1 MPKARERFAEFLDQD
16 SPDRLGILYQTT
28 SVGLGYGRHA
38 PSHRGF
44 SRQGG
49 ITGCRATRAP
59 TIAPRPQ
66 ARRICQPDGP
76 HAWPRKTTSAAGHLP
91 ASPQCCPTAAP
102 AARKRTPGG
111 SRSNP
116 RGKRPRIGNGLGPDG
131 REPVGEYRLL
141 RPFDYACRPRL
152 RTRLTQG
159 RQAWP
164 WNPWSSGARDTHPR
178 LATHVYILT
187 PPASTA
193 GSRRR
198 FAHGGT
204 LSYPAGRT
212 CCRAFGGV
220 LEPRYIVGAGPLDQ

>member
-1 MPKARERFAEFLDQD
+1 MATENHLRG
-16 SPDRLGILYQTT
+16 RLPPRVTPVLPYCRPSRTEPT
-28 SVGLGYGRHA
+28 HA
-38 PSHRGF
+38 
-44 SRQGG
+44 
-49 ITGCRATRAP
+49 
-59 TIAPRPQ
+59 
-66 ARRICQPDGP
+66 
-76 HAWPRKTTSAAGHLP
+76 
-91 ASPQCCPTAAP
+91 
-102 AARKRTPGG
+102 G

-116 RGKRPRIGNGLGPDG
+116 HDASPCIGNGLGPDG
-131 REPVGEYRLL
+131 REPVGEYQLL

-204 LSYPAGRT
+204 LSYPAPT
-212 CCRAFGGV
+212 
-220 LEPRYIVGAGPLDQ
+220 GAAASSVVCLSPATLSAQDH